1 MSTCNFRSPGPE
13 APRIE
18 MDETCRRII
27 ADPTVAEVQSGSPQL
42 VQPHARNGDV
52 DSLPLQV
59 QAVLGDTMTF
69 TAQQTVILG
78 RTVARN
84 DVEFVSSPQLLIH
97 QVEMFDDPNVHIGD
111 CSRIMAAED
120 PVEGLEGVGDVVPIR
135 VPVVDG
141 ESFP

>member
-1 MSTCNFRSPGPE
+1 M
-13 APRIE
+13 
-18 MDETCRRII
+18 
-27 ADPTVAEVQSGSPQL
+27 
-42 VQPHARNGDV
+42 
-52 DSLPLQV
+52 
-59 QAVLGDTMTF
+59 QAVLGDTMPF

-97 QVEMFDDPNVHIGD
+97 QVEMFDDPDVHIGD
-111 CSRIMAAED
+111 FSRIMTAKD
-120 PVEGLEGVGDVVPIR
+120 PVEGLEGVGVVIPIR